1 LNLKLIRPTFKS
13 VVAPKAVKFYIESYI
28 GHNDARSPL
37 ISPVFGELQGLPPL
51 LVHVGDDEILREDA
65 VCLVDLAKATGVDAR
80 LEIYPHMWHVWQL
93 FLKLPQAVQSLDDI
107 AQFLGLHLGLGGKTC
122 QTL

>member
-1 LNLKLIRPTFKS
+1 LSHGFGKS
-13 VVAPKAVKFYIESYI
+13 SAV
-28 GHNDARSPL
+28 
-37 ISPVFGELQGLPPL
+37 
-51 LVHVGDDEILREDA
+51 
-65 VCLVDLAKATGVDAR
+65 GVDAR

-107 AQFLGLHLGLGGKTC
+107 AQFLGLHLGLCGKTC